1 MIYSSPTIEKL
12 VNILSSLPTIG
23 KKTAQ
28 RLTYHLIKESPEFID
43 QFADTLRELHKNVQ
57 LCSVCFNYTETDPCP
72 ICSSE
77 KRKKNLLCVVEDPSD
92 VIAIEKTN
100 DYFGLYHVLHGVI
113 EPLEGIGPEDLKIK
127 ELLARLDG
135 VEEVIL
141 ALNPSIEG
149 EATTQYLARLLK
161 PFEVKISRIA
171 SGVPMG
177 TTLEFTDEV
186 TIARAMNGRIYLKG

>member
-12 VNILSSLPTIG
+12 VNILSNLPTIG

-28 RLTYHLIKESPEFID
+28 RLTYHLIKENPEFIQ
-43 QFADTLRELHKNVQ
+43 QFADTLIELQQNVK
-57 LCSVCFNYTETDPCP
+57 LCSVCFNYTESDPCP
-72 ICSSE
+72 ICSSD
-77 KRKKNLLCVVEDPSD
+77 KRQKNIICVVEDPSD

-113 EPLEGIGPEDLKIK
+113 EPLEGVGPEDLKIK

-135 VEEVIL
+135 VDEVIL

-149 EATTQYLARLLK
+149 EATTQYLVRLLR
-161 PFEVKISRIA
+161 PFGVKISRIA

-186 TIARAMNGRIYLKG
+186 TIARALNGRIYL

>member
-1 MIYSSPTIEKL
+1 MTYSSPTIEKL

-28 RLTYHLIKESPEFID
+28 RLTYHLIKENPEFIQ
-43 QFADTLRELHKNVQ
+43 QFADTLVELHKNVK

-72 ICSSE
+72 ICASE
-77 KRKKNLLCVVEDPSD
+77 KRKRNLLCVVEDPSD

-100 DYFGLYHVLHGVI
+100 DYFGIYHVLHGVI
-113 EPLEGIGPEDLKIK
+113 DPLEGTGPEELKIK
-127 ELLARLDG
+127 ELLSRLDG
-135 VEEVIL
+135 IEEVIL

-149 EATTQYLARLLK
+149 EATTLYLARLLK
-161 PFEVKISRIA
+161 PFGVKISRIA

-177 TTLEFTDEV
+177 TTLEFTDEI
-186 TIARAMNGRIYLKG
+186 TIARALNGRIYL

>member
-12 VNILSSLPTIG
+12 VNILSNLPTIG

-28 RLTYHLIKESPEFID
+28 RLTYHLIKENPEFIQ
-43 QFADTLRELHKNVQ
+43 QFADTLIELQQNVK
-57 LCSVCFNYTETDPCP
+57 LCSVCFNYTESDPCP
-72 ICSSE
+72 ICSSD
-77 KRKKNLLCVVEDPSD
+77 KRQKNIICVVEDPSD

-113 EPLEGIGPEDLKIK
+113 EPLEGVGPEDLKIK

-135 VEEVIL
+135 VDEVIL

-161 PFEVKISRIA
+161 PFGVKISRIA

-186 TIARAMNGRIYLKG
+186 TIARALNGRIYL

>member
-12 VNILSSLPTIG
+12 VNILSNLPTIG

-28 RLTYHLIKESPEFID
+28 RLTYHLIKEDPDYIQ
-43 QFADTLRELHKNVQ
+43 QFADTLLELQQNVK
-57 LCSVCFNYTETDPCP
+57 LCSVCFNYTESDPCP

-77 KRKKNLLCVVEDPSD
+77 KRQKNMICVVEDPSD

-113 EPLEGIGPEDLKIK
+113 EPLEGVGPEDLKIK

-135 VEEVIL
+135 VDEVIL

-161 PFEVKISRIA
+161 PFGVKISRIA

-186 TIARAMNGRIYLKG
+186 TIARALNGRIYL

>member
-28 RLTYHLIKESPEFID
+28 RLTYHLIKQSPEFIQ
-43 QFADTLRELHKNVQ
+43 QFADTLKELNQNVK
-57 LCSVCFNYTETDPCP
+57 LCSVCYNYTETDPCP

-77 KRKKNLLCVVEDPSD
+77 KRGKNLICVVEDPSD

-113 EPLEGIGPEDLKIK
+113 DPLDGVGPEDLKIK
-127 ELLARLDG
+127 ELLSRLDG

-161 PFEVKISRIA
+161 PLGVKTSRIA

-177 TTLEFTDEV
+177 TTLEFTDEI
-186 TIARAMNGRIYLKG
+186 TIARAMNGRIYL

>member
-23 KKTAQ
+23 KKTGQ
-28 RLTYHLIKESPEFID
+28 RLTYHLIKENPEFIE
-43 QFADTLRELHKNVQ
+43 QFSETLKELHQNVK
-57 LCSVCFNYTETDPCP
+57 LCSECFNYTETDPCP

-77 KRKKNLLCVVEDPSD
+77 KRKKNLICVVEDPSD

-100 DYFGLYHVLHGVI
+100 DYFGIYHVLHGVI
-113 EPLEGIGPEDLKIK
+113 EPLEGVGPEDLKIK
-127 ELLARLDG
+127 ELLTRLDG

-141 ALNPSIEG
+141 SLNPSIAG

-161 PFEVKISRIA
+161 PFGIKISRIA

-186 TIARAMNGRIYLKG
+186 TIARAINGRIYF

>member
-28 RLTYHLIKESPEFID
+28 RLTYHLIKENPEFIE
-43 QFADTLRELHKNVQ
+43 QFSETLKELHQNVK
-57 LCSVCFNYTETDPCP
+57 LCSECFNYTETDPCP

-77 KRKKNLLCVVEDPSD
+77 KRKKNLICVVEDPSD

-100 DYFGLYHVLHGVI
+100 DYFGIYHVLHGVI
-113 EPLEGIGPEDLKIK
+113 EPLEGVGPEDLKIK
-127 ELLARLDG
+127 ELLTRLDG

-161 PFEVKISRIA
+161 PFGIKISRIA

-186 TIARAMNGRIYLKG
+186 TIARAINGRIYF

>member
-28 RLTYHLIKESPEFID
+28 RLTYHLIKQSPEFIQ
-43 QFADTLRELHKNVQ
+43 QFADTLKELDQNVK
-57 LCSVCFNYTETDPCP
+57 LCSVCYNYTETDPCP

-77 KRKKNLLCVVEDPSD
+77 KRGKNLICVVEDPSD

-113 EPLEGIGPEDLKIK
+113 DPLDGVGPEDLKIK
-127 ELLARLDG
+127 ELLSRLDG

-161 PFEVKISRIA
+161 PLGVKTSRIA

-177 TTLEFTDEV
+177 TTLEFTDEI
-186 TIARAMNGRIYLKG
+186 TIARAMNGRIYL

>member
-28 RLTYHLIKESPEFID
+28 RLTYHLIKENPEFIQ
-43 QFADTLRELHKNVQ
+43 QFADTLVELHKNVK

-72 ICSSE
+72 ICASE
-77 KRKKNLLCVVEDPSD
+77 KRKRNLLCVVEDPSD

-100 DYFGLYHVLHGVI
+100 DYFGIYHVLHGVI
-113 EPLEGIGPEDLKIK
+113 DPLEGTGPEDLKIK
-127 ELLARLDG
+127 ELLSRLDG
-135 VEEVIL
+135 IEEVIL

-149 EATTQYLARLLK
+149 EATTLYLARLLK
-161 PFEVKISRIA
+161 PFGVKISRIA

-177 TTLEFTDEV
+177 TTLEFTDEI
-186 TIARAMNGRIYLKG
+186 TIARALNGRIYL

>member
-1 MIYSSPTIEKL
+1 MTYSSPTIEKL

-28 RLTYHLIKESPEFID
+28 RLTYHLIKENPEFIQ
-43 QFADTLRELHKNVQ
+43 QFADTLVELHKNVK

-72 ICSSE
+72 ICASE
-77 KRKKNLLCVVEDPSD
+77 KRKRNLLCVVEDPSD

-100 DYFGLYHVLHGVI
+100 DYFGIYHVLHGVI
-113 EPLEGIGPEDLKIK
+113 DPLEGTGPEDLKIK
-127 ELLARLDG
+127 ELLSRLDG
-135 VEEVIL
+135 IEEVIL

-149 EATTQYLARLLK
+149 EATTLYLARLLK
-161 PFEVKISRIA
+161 PFGVKISRIA

-177 TTLEFTDEV
+177 TTLEFTDEI
-186 TIARAMNGRIYLKG
+186 TIARALNGRIYL

>member
-12 VNILSSLPTIG
+12 VNILSNLPTIG

-28 RLTYHLIKESPEFID
+28 RLTYHLIKEDPDYIQ
-43 QFADTLRELHKNVQ
+43 QFADTLLELQQNVK
-57 LCSVCFNYTETDPCP
+57 LCSVCFNYTESDPCP

-77 KRKKNLLCVVEDPSD
+77 KRQKNIICVVEDPSD

-113 EPLEGIGPEDLKIK
+113 EPLEGVGPEDLKIK

-135 VEEVIL
+135 VDEVIL

-161 PFEVKISRIA
+161 PFGVKISRIA

-186 TIARAMNGRIYLKG
+186 TIARALNGRIYL

>member
-28 RLTYHLIKESPEFID
+28 RLTYHLIKENPEFIE
-43 QFADTLRELHKNVQ
+43 QFSATLKELHQNVK

-77 KRKKNLLCVVEDPSD
+77 KRKKNILCVVEDPSD

-100 DYFGLYHVLHGVI
+100 DYFGLYHVLHGII
-113 EPLEGIGPEDLKIK
+113 EPLEGVGPEDLKIK
-127 ELLARLDG
+127 ELLTRLDG

-186 TIARAMNGRIYLKG
+186 TIARAINGRIYL